1 MRTAVLIT
9 NYNNGPWIKACV
21 DSALEQTLLP
31 DEVIVYDD
39 GSTDDSLSLLRAYG
53 KRITLLEGI
62 HDYTRSG
69 RASAAAGLAAAF
81 SASSANHIY
90 LLDGDDTYLP
100 THFAAYEGVW
110 ATRPEAVA
118 VQGPMLM
125 TDGSGQPPVLYHDF
139 FRHDPDILGA
149 IYRSH
154 RTDCF
159 YLTSALA
166 FNRVFLDS
174 AMPLLLRN
182 SLGCSSD
189 NFLFFHALFH
199 GPTLSVTE
207 PQTVYRARPNSLS
220 DQNGLRSRLPIH
232 ETRFRNHCFNR
243 IAADYGRAPVQA
255 WRNFTY
261 LQQLAR
267 LWLPHWLTLPLAKFK
282 AARRRRKKG

>member
-1 MRTAVLIT
+1 MSTGVLIT

-21 DSALEQTLLP
+21 DSVLAQTQSP
-31 DEVIVYDD
+31 NEVIVYDD
-39 GSTDDSLSLLRAYG
+39 GSTDDSISILRSYG

-81 SASSANHIY
+81 AASSATHIY

-100 THFAAYEGVW
+100 THLAAYEGMW

-125 TDGSGQPPVLYHDF
+125 TDESGRPPLLFHDV
-139 FRHDPDILGA
+139 FRHDSDILDA
-149 IYRSH
+149 IYRYH
-154 RTDCF
+154 RTNCF

-166 FNRVFLDS
+166 FKRGFLDS
-174 AMPLLLRN
+174 AMPLLVRN

-189 NFLFFHALFH
+189 PFLFFHALFH
-199 GPTLSVTE
+199 GPVLSVPE
-207 PQTVYRARPNSLS
+207 PQTVYRARPNSLAA
-220 DQNGLRSRLPIH
+220 QNGLRSRLAIY

-261 LQQLAR
+261 VQQLAR

-282 AARRRRKKG
+282 AARKRRNGG